1 MRCAFGGKDF
11 DELYV
16 TSGTGHLW
24 RARQTG
30 RVGLKAGKSGA

>member
-1 MRCAFGGKDF
+1 MRCAFGGKGL

-24 RARQTG
+24 RIRQTG
-30 RVGLKAGKSGA
+30 RAGLTTRKPGA